1 MFSGWYAVSLDEK
14 GRVAVPA
21 SFRHAL
27 AKTDAGPLYLTPFSH
42 DGKPHLEV
50 FPSAE
55 FARLAEQIQ
64 NLEDSEQAE
73 LLKQEIIGRSVAVEL
88 DGQGRIVRLTGRPVD
103 LEKIAEGERWAYDN
117 DTVMS
122 VIQAEPPDAGITAG
136 RWWPADYAGPPVV
149 AMEQD
154 AARAR
159 RMVRNSSSMSG

>member
-1 MFSGWYAVSLDEK
+1 VFSGWYAVSLDEK

-27 AKTDAGPLYLTPFSH
+27 AKFDATGPLYLTPFSH

-88 DGQGRIVRLTGRPVD
+88 DGQGRIVLPQWLREESGLLNGRVVV
-103 LEKIAEGERWAYDN
+103 EGQISRFDIWDESRYQARR
-117 DTVMS
+117 
-122 VIQAEPPDAGITAG
+122 AEPERVKQALKLIK
-136 RWWPADYAGPPVV
+136 R
-149 AMEQD
+149 
-154 AARAR
+154 
-159 RMVRNSSSMSG
+159 